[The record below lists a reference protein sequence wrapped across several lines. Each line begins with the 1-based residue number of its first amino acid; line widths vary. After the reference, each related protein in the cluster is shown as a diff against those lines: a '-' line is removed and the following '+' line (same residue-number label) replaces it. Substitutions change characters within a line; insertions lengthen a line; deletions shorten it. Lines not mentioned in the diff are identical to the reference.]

1 MLTDDLNALHARF
14 RSQWPSNIRVEYDNQ
29 PAIAPLSGET
39 WARFHIEPSS
49 GERRT
54 FGAGGLRSQLGRV
67 MIQIFVPVGS
77 ADGEAASLATT
88 AAAIFNEWVSSDFR
102 LRCDLADYR
111 TDQDE
116 HWYWYTVSTAW
127 ESIR

>member
-14 RSQWPSNIRVEYDNQ
+14 HSQWPSHIRVEYDNQ

-39 WARFHIEPSS
+39 WARFHVEPSD
-49 GERRT
+49 GLRRT
-54 FGAGGLRSQLGRV
+54 FGIGRRSQLGRV
-67 MIQIFVPVGS
+67 MIQIFAPLGT
-77 ADGEAASLATT
+77 ADGEVATLAQT
-88 AAAIFNEWVSSDFR
+88 AAAIFNDWSSSDR
-102 LRCDLADYR
+102 KLRCDLASFR